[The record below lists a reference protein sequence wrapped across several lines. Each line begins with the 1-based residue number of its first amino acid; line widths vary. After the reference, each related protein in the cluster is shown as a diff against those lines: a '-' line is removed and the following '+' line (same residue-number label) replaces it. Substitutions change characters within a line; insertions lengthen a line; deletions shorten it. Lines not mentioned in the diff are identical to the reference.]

1 MEGYI
6 MKLKE
11 LRKIGKGLGVRIEA
25 DRDDTGWGYWLIKD
39 DGSGEGIWS
48 DENFCTSLYE
58 VLYKLEIYKAGV
70 YK

>member
-1 MEGYI
+1 
-6 MKLKE
+6 MKLNE
-11 LRKIGKGLGVRIEA
+11 LRKIAKGLGVRIETE
-25 DRDDTGWGYWLIKD
+25 RDDYGWGYWLIKN

-70 YK
+70 NK